1 MIEETAVVV
10 KCDGEFAW
18 VEAQRKSACGQC
30 GVNKACGTGT
40 IAKIWGQ
47 KTSQMKAV
55 NKVQAH
61 EGETVLIGL
70 QESALVQ
77 GSLIIYLLPIVS
89 LVLFAIF
96 GELMAEQWQ
105 LASTEAT
112 SIVFGVIGFAL
123 AGVFVKIFSRHIQ
136 SDIRYQPVILKRLSA
151 LDNLNIDLIQSN

>member
-1 MIEETAVVV
+1 MIEEMAVVI

-47 KTSQMKAV
+47 KTAQMKAI
-55 NKVQAH
+55 N
-61 EGETVLIGL
+61 
-70 QESALVQ
+70 SALVQ

-105 LASTEAT
+105 LASAEAS
-112 SIVFGVIGFAL
+112 SIIFGIIGFVL
-123 AGVFVKIFSRHIQ
+123 AGVFVKLFSQHVK
-136 SDIRYQPVILKRLSA
+136 SDVRYQPVILKRLA
-151 LDNLNIDLIQSN
+151 TLDNLNVDLIQTN

>member
-1 MIEETAVVV
+1 MIEETAIVV
-10 KCDGEFAW
+10 KCEGEFAW

-40 IAKIWGQ
+40 IAKIWSR
-47 KTSQMKAV
+47 KTTQMKAI
-55 NKVQAH
+55 NKAQAH

-96 GELMAEQWQ
+96 GEQMAEQWQ
-105 LASTEAT
+105 LASAEAT
-112 SIVFGVIGFAL
+112 SIVFGIIGFVL
-123 AGVFVKIFSRHIQ
+123 AGILIKIFSRHIQ
-136 SDIRYQPVILKRLSA
+136 SDVRYQPVILKRLST
-151 LDNLNIDLIQSN
+151 LDNLSI